1 MRILRYGSSGDDVRQ
16 MQELLIKA
24 GFSCG
29 SYGADGDFGSG
40 TLAAVKAAQA
50 AYGLTVDGEYGPDTK
65 AALEAAINQ
74 DSGHY
79 QFAVNTVQSGDSGNH
94 VLLVQEILK
103 ARGFKGKDGKELAL
117 DKQCGANTV
126 YAIKQYQAQREAADP
141 GSCGGVDGVAGA
153 KTLRDMIAL

>member
-50 AYGLTVDGEYGPDTK
+50 AYGLTVDGEYGPNTK
-65 AALEAAINQ
+65 AALEAAVGQ
-74 DSGHY
+74 SGNY
-79 QFAVNTVQSGDSGNH
+79 QFSVNVVQNGDNGNH

-103 ARGFKGKDGKELAL
+103 ARGFKGADGQDLTL

-126 YAIKQYQAQREAADP
+126 YAIKQYQLQREAADP

-153 KTLRDMIAL
+153 KTLKDMIAL